1 MSINTTRTSKIK
13 KSQPQIQLPILKHK
27 ILASCPLCDTIPV
40 IEISPEFQPDK
51 IRIQCE
57 HCKFHR
63 IISINNYLTYLNT
76 KGIKFSPCPKKSCK
90 YSDPV
95 TAYCTKC
102 KEYLCDECLLDHTSW
117 ISHNKNDI
125 KKVFSIQTLCAEHSS
140 NRVSFYCMDC
150 RVHFCRECV
159 AHKTHQYIKLS
170 DIVNQG
176 TLMDIRNKIIE
187 AQSHINNYNTK
198 LKNDF
203 VTLLEEEIT
212 KVKNAYQSNLK
223 INEKILECV
232 QLLMENSLYI
242 TTNFYIFINLIT
254 NSQLNFNKLEKNV
267 TSTFSN
273 SEKVVSYFKHNFV
286 KGNSTANISFAN
298 LIAEITDQQEWIGS
312 LLMLKDG
319 RLCAC
324 SSDKSIKIYNKDTF
338 KCDISITN
346 NPESVKYV
354 SQFDDGRL
362 IACSG
367 NVITMWEIT
376 KSSYKEIFRKSMN
389 SDWINK
395 VIPISNNRF
404 AFCSLD
410 ETIRVWQSKEPYKE
424 IKILQGHTDA
434 VRCIIQLK
442 GKEKLV
448 SGSWDQT
455 IRIWNLMNYICEKS
469 IPNVD
474 CGERNGIIEIEDS
487 KIIVGGGGC
496 IQIVNYATS
505 QVETVIRDEEKCL
518 NSFVI
523 LDNKTILCGSET
535 GGIFHFDQ
543 HQLVFIGENYAVFG
557 NDSTA
562 KKGVVSLTCFGKRRI
577 AVGGESGAIQ
587 ILEY

>member
-1 MSINTTRTSKIK
+1 
-13 KSQPQIQLPILKHK
+13 
-27 ILASCPLCDTIPV
+27 
-40 IEISPEFQPDK
+40 
-51 IRIQCE
+51 
-57 HCKFHR
+57 
-63 IISINNYLTYLNT
+63 
-76 KGIKFSPCPKKSCK
+76 
-90 YSDPV
+90 
-95 TAYCTKC
+95 
-102 KEYLCDECLLDHTSW
+102 
-117 ISHNKNDI
+117 
-125 KKVFSIQTLCAEHSS
+125 
-140 NRVSFYCMDC
+140 
-150 RVHFCRECV
+150 
-159 AHKTHQYIKLS
+159 
-170 DIVNQG
+170 
-176 TLMDIRNKIIE
+176 
-187 AQSHINNYNTK
+187 
-198 LKNDF
+198 
-203 VTLLEEEIT
+203 
-212 KVKNAYQSNLK
+212 
-223 INEKILECV
+223 
-232 QLLMENSLYI
+232 
-242 TTNFYIFINLIT
+242 
-254 NSQLNFNKLEKNV
+254 
-267 TSTFSN
+267 
-273 SEKVVSYFKHNFV
+273 
-286 KGNSTANISFAN
+286 
-298 LIAEITDQQEWIGS
+298 
-312 LLMLKDG
+312 
-319 RLCAC
+319 
-324 SSDKSIKIYNKDTF
+324 
-338 KCDISITN
+338 
-346 NPESVKYV
+346 
-354 SQFDDGRL
+354 
-362 IACSG
+362 
-367 NVITMWEIT
+367 
-376 KSSYKEIFRKSMN
+376 MN

-455 IRIWNLMNYICEKS
+455 IRIWNLLTYICEKS

-518 NSFVI
+518 NSFVF

-562 KKGVVSLTCFGKRRI
+562 KKGVVSLTCFGKRRV